1 MDIFESAEAYFNAR
15 IQTDLFLLDINL
27 PGISGIELCKRIRER
42 DLFTPIILLTANP
55 KEAIAV
61 EALSS
66 GGQDFVRKPFSVAEL
81 IARINLHLRFLS
93 RDEVRVAELTI
104 NSSSKKV
111 QFRSQ
116 DIKLTRN
123 EFHLLF
129 SFIDNPDVLFTRE
142 RLLDLISAEEDTS
155 DRSIDTTLSRLKAK
169 LKNKGV
175 DCIEIQSVY
184 GEGYRA
190 VIKR

>member
-1 MDIFESAEAYFNAR
+1 M
-15 IQTDLFLLDINL
+15 DINL
-27 PGISGIELCKRIRER
+27 PGLSGIELCKKIRER
-42 DLFTPIILLTANP
+42 DSSTAIILLTANQN
-55 KEAIAV
+55 EAIAV

-81 IARINLHLRFLS
+81 IARINLHLRFMS
-93 RDEVRVAELTI
+93 KDEIRVSELI
-104 NSSSKKV
+104 LNSSSKKV

-116 DIKLTRN
+116 EIKLTRN

-129 SFIDNPDVLFTRE
+129 SFMDNPDMIFSRE
-142 RLLDLISAEEDTS
+142 RLLDLISAGEDTS